1 LFCIWNQ
8 FAVRST
14 AVIPGARKLFDKTDA
29 HQACEDQMATTEL
42 TLYFHH
48 HN

>member
-1 LFCIWNQ
+1 
-8 FAVRST
+8 
-14 AVIPGARKLFDKTDA
+14 VIPGARKLFDKTDA

-42 TLYFHH
+42 NLHH